1 VKATQRHAAVA
12 VGFLA
17 LSLSSAPL
25 MAQRI
30 QEPPQR
36 GGPPNQN
43 TPYIL
48 VAAFHS
54 TDRELG
60 VSASDELRHRIQSE
74 HSAKDLYV
82 VPKNSINSTLQA
94 SGYPADSALS
104 SADLMELS
112 KQLHGTYVVDGT
124 VAKTG
129 QGKDAVRV
137 DVKVLLRTGT
147 NTLAQPLPTANG
159 KDPGDAAKMVE
170 RSISEMLKGMPMY
183 DKCIENL
190 RAAKLPDAITSARAG
205 IAAYPNSVL
214 SRICLLNAYVN
225 QKAPPDTIISVASQI
240 LTYDPA
246 SMLAL
251 ANLADAYSAK
261 GDKDKAIE
269 TNLKIYRV
277 DPTNAAIAQS
287 IVQQLAQS
295 GAPDKALPIID
306 SLIKDNPADVGMIR
320 TKWLLQLNAKQFKN
334 AIATGEE
341 LVKLDT
347 ASANL
352 DYFNRQIGAA
362 QADSN
367 VAKVQELAT
376 KAGQK
381 FSKEISFP
389 LLLAQSYL
397 KSGQTQQ
404 AIESARRASAI
415 QPSLPAPWL
424 FQLFALNQLGQTD
437 SVLTTAQRAI
447 AAGVPKDSLAQ
458 SLLTVLGPALKKA
471 QESKARADWEA
482 ALQASQAVDAIAP
495 SPQTKFYTGVAA
507 FSVAM
512 DALQNVQAATK
523 KTAKDE
529 RAKGCAELKVVED
542 NFATTQMTMPAG
554 GSVDKETAGTI
565 LNGVNQYSPYIPQF
579 KKALACK

>member
-1 VKATQRHAAVA
+1 VA

-17 LSLSSAPL
+17 LSLLSAPL
-25 MAQRI
+25 AAQRV

-60 VSASDELRHRIQSE
+60 VTAADELRHRLQGE
-74 HSAKDLYV
+74 HSAKELYV

-112 KQLHGTYVVDGT
+112 KQLHGEYVVDGT
-124 VAKTG
+124 VTKTG
-129 QGKDAVRV
+129 KGDAVRV
-137 DVKVLLRTGT
+137 DAKVLLRTGM
-147 NTLAQPLPTANG
+147 NTLAQPLPSADG
-159 KDPGDAAKMVE
+159 KDPGDAAKMIE
-170 RSISEMLKGMPMY
+170 RSISDMLKGMPMY
-183 DKCIENL
+183 SKCIDNL
-190 RAAKLPDAITSARAG
+190 RAAKLDDAITSARAG

-225 QKAPPDTIISVASQI
+225 QKAAPDTIISVASQI
-240 LTYDPA
+240 LTYDPT

-269 TNLKIYRV
+269 TNLRIYRA

-362 QADSN
+362 QSDSN

-381 FSKEISFP
+381 FPKDVSFP

-404 AIESARRASAI
+404 AIDAARRAAAVE
-415 QPSLPAPWL
+415 PARPAPWL

-437 SVLTTAQRAI
+437 SVLATAQKAI

-458 SLLTVLGPALKKA
+458 SLLTVVGPALKKA
-471 QESKARADWEA
+471 QESKARADWES
-482 ALQASQAVDAIAP
+482 ALKASQAVDAIAP

-512 DALQNVQAATK
+512 DALQNVSAASK

-529 RAKGCAELKVVED
+529 RAKGCEELKVVED
-542 NFATTQMTMPAG
+542 NFATTQMAMPAG
-554 GSVDKETAGTI
+554 GAVDKETAATI
-565 LNGVNQYSPYIPQF
+565 LNNLNTYSPYIPQF